1 MSDPKAQTAPPEPAP
16 TMDVPSVNPEPQPVA
31 DSESQ
36 DNQWVDPLFLDQ
48 DDPLSDEPVGS
59 EEAAKA
65 ADAGEGDA
73 GPSAEQLAELVAK
86 DTEAPKSDAADPKAQ
101 AEPAPDG
108 DEDGGDAGSE
118 AADPDPEDD
127 KGQEVD
133 PKKAKPRRR
142 SQQRRERREQ
152 GRAIQ
157 TLQEQLAGLQAQLR
171 ERAPA
176 AEAEAAAKAE
186 EIPDEPPTLED
197 HDFDNEK
204 WATAMGKWT
213 KDTVAANEVK
223 AETKAEQAR
232 QETVNRAAAERQ
244 AETMETFG
252 EREEVAREHH
262 KDYDDVVYDTSLAI
276 DPRAAQAIWQSEQGP
291 DLAYYLAT
299 HQDESKAMFEMTDMG
314 LGHALA
320 KIEFTLTAEQAAP
333 APKPEENTAA
343 AAAEQ
348 APADKPGQQAKPAPT
363 PTSAPPPV
371 PILGGSGAAMRSN
384 PEKMS
389 MDEYTAGRLSGKIK

>member
-1 MSDPKAQTAPPEPAP
+1 MS
-16 TMDVPSVNPEPQPVA
+16 VPSVNPETPPVA

-36 DNQWVDPLFLDQ
+36 DTQWIDPMFRDQ
-48 DDPLSDEPVGS
+48 DDPLPDEPAS
-59 EEAAKA
+59 DEEAAEA
-65 ADAGEGDA
+65 AEGDKGDA
-73 GPSAEQLAELVAK
+73 GPTAEQLAELVAK
-86 DTEAPKSDAADPKAQ
+86 DTEAPESDNAAPKAQ
-101 AEPAPDG
+101 AEPAPGG

-118 AADPDPEDD
+118 AADLADDED
-127 KGQEVD
+127 KEYE
-133 PKKAKPRRR
+133 PKKTKPRRR
-142 SQQRRERREQ
+142 SQSRRERREQ

-186 EIPDEPPTLED
+186 EVPAEPPTLED

-213 KDTVAANEVK
+213 KDTVAANETK

-232 QETVNRAAAERQ
+232 QEAANRAAAERQ

-252 EREEVAREHH
+252 EREEAARELH
-262 KDYDDVVYDTSLAI
+262 KDYDDVVYDLSLAI

-291 DLAYYLAT
+291 GLAYYLAT
-299 HQDESKAMFEMTDMG
+299 HQDESKAMFDMIDVD
-314 LGHALA
+314 LGRALA

-333 APKPEENTAA
+333 AAKPEDNTAA

-348 APADKPGQQAKPAPT
+348 APADKPGQQAKPVPT

-371 PILGGSGAAMRSN
+371 PTLGGSGAAMRPS

-389 MDEYTAGRLSGKIK
+389 MDEYIAGRRSGKIK